1 MFPSEMVVLM
11 AMASTG
17 QSLSKLLGRPGNVPS
32 DYVDYLY
39 KSLIR
44 RGYLNENNSE
54 SYKLTVKGRLA
65 IYNFLRQNETKV
77 QNLAE
82 ALQNLGIETGDWIGK
97 I

>member
-17 QSLSKLLGRPGNVPS
+17 QSLSKLLGRPENVPS

-82 ALQNLGIETGDWIGK
+82 ALQNLGIETDDWIGK